1 MTAQSGFPRSGL
13 TGVVLAGGRA
23 TRMGGQDKGLLLLC
37 GEPMVAHA
45 VQRLTPQVDTLLI
58 NANRNIAQ
66 YQQYATQVVRD
77 DLAGFQGPLAGMLA
91 AIASARSDY
100 ILTVPCDSPLLPTD
114 YAVRMLGALQQHNA
128 ELCVASDGERL
139 QPVFALIA
147 TALQNDLHAFL
158 SAGERKIDRWF
169 ARHRMVQVDFSD
181 TPAMF
186 RNINTPQELA
196 ALETELTGN

>member
-1 MTAQSGFPRSGL
+1 MAVTADFPRSDL

-23 TRMGGQDKGLLLLC
+23 TRMGGQDKGLLPLQ
-37 GEPMVAHA
+37 GKPMVAHA

-58 NANRNIAQ
+58 NANRNIDQ
-66 YQQYATQVVRD
+66 YQQYAAQVVRD

-91 AIASARSDY
+91 AIAVARSDY
-100 ILTVPCDSPLLPTD
+100 ILTVPCDSPLLAAD
-114 YAVRMLGALQQHNA
+114 YAARMLRELRQHKVDI
-128 ELCVASDGERL
+128 CVASDGERL

-169 ARHRMVQVDFSD
+169 ARHRMVQADFSD

-196 ALETELTGN
+196 ALETELM